1 MRIRRMVVTVVAGL
15 ALAVAPAASAS
26 PYNEVC
32 GDGTPTGCVEHCLAY
47 HGGIRNL
54 HNCLWG
60 HWLV

>member
-15 ALAVAPAASAS
+15 ALAVAPASAS